1 MTWKI
6 VCVGCVV
13 ASALLGCNNDTSTGG
28 PATAPSPT
36 PSTPA
41 MPGVGD
47 FKAQADKVMGTIE
60 TAINDK
66 KWDAADAGMAQ
77 LEKLK
82 PSLPAEYA
90 GKIDGLKKKLD
101 DAKAAAPKPTTAP

>member
-6 VCVGCVV
+6 ACVGFVV
-13 ASALLGCNNDTSTGG
+13 ASALLGCNKNETTG
-28 PATAPSPT
+28 PSTAPSSA
-36 PSTPA
+36 PSTSALPSL
-41 MPGVGD
+41 GD
-47 FKAQADKVMGTIE
+47 MKGQADKVMGE
-60 TAINDK
+60 VEKAINDK

-90 GKIDGLKKKLD
+90 GKVDALKKKLD
-101 DAKAAAPKPTTAP
+101 DAKAAASQPATKP

>member
-13 ASALLGCNNDTSTGG
+13 ASALLGCNKNETTG
-28 PATAPSPT
+28 PTTAPTTSSL
-36 PSTPA
+36 PSMT
-41 MPGVGD
+41 MPGID
-47 FKAQADKVMGTIE
+47 AMKTTADRVMGE
-60 TAINDK
+60 VGTAIADK

-101 DAKAAAPKPTTAP
+101 DAKAAAPKPATAP